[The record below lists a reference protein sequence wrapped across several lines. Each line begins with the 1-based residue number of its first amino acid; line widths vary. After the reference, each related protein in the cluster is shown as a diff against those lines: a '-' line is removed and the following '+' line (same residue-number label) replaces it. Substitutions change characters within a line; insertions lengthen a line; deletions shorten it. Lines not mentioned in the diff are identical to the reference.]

1 MRWRWNV
8 RRNQRKVHLWSS
20 FETRRNLQA
29 EARYGHAFQTA
40 LFQTVER
47 SEKVHAT
54 IPKDFVWFCVQ
65 SSSSRN
71 FWRMVRETIEACLL
85 PVCREQCIDHIPY
98 CLSGLS
104 RPHFFSTTFRETE
117 SDKYALLTKRE
128 VKMAGFWPSSFLC
141 FIYRDKVEVN
151 KKRKKN
157 RPIYSHKTER
167 AWSIIYPQVANQN
180 EGFPFILRKQK
191 KRTNT

>member
-1 MRWRWNV
+1 
-8 RRNQRKVHLWSS
+8 
-20 FETRRNLQA
+20 
-29 EARYGHAFQTA
+29 
-40 LFQTVER
+40 
-47 SEKVHAT
+47 
-54 IPKDFVWFCVQ
+54 
-65 SSSSRN
+65 
-71 FWRMVRETIEACLL
+71 MVRETIEACLP

-104 RPHFFSTTFRETE
+104 RPHFFSTTFRESE

-151 KKRKKN
+151 KKRKE
-157 RPIYSHKTER
+157 IDQYTAILTER

-191 KRTNT
+191 KNEQT

>member
-1 MRWRWNV
+1 M
-8 RRNQRKVHLWSS
+8 RRNQRKVHLRSS

-40 LFQTVER
+40 LFQ
-47 SEKVHAT
+47 EKGR
-54 IPKDFVWFCVQ
+54 KRWMRQSQRFCGWFCVL

-104 RPHFFSTTFRETE
+104 RPHFFSTTFLESE

-141 FIYRDKVEVN
+141 CY
-151 KKRKKN
+151 
-157 RPIYSHKTER
+157 
-167 AWSIIYPQVANQN
+167 
-180 EGFPFILRKQK
+180 
-191 KRTNT
+191 

>member
-54 IPKDFVWFCVQ
+54 IPKAFVWFCVQ

-71 FWRMVRETIEACLL
+71 FWRMVRETIEACFL

-104 RPHFFSTTFRETE
+104 RPHFFRQPS
-117 SDKYALLTKRE
+117 SK
-128 VKMAGFWPSSFLC
+128 VKVINMRYWPSVRSRWLGFGQVLFC
-141 FIYRDKVEVN
+141 VLFTETKWRSIKN
-151 KKRKKN
+151 AKKKT
-157 RPIYSHKTER
+157 PIYSHLDRTSLVNNLPSEK
-167 AWSIIYPQVANQN
+167 NKN
-180 EGFPFILRKQK
+180 KHRK
-191 KRTNT
+191 

>member
-1 MRWRWNV
+1 
-8 RRNQRKVHLWSS
+8 
-20 FETRRNLQA
+20 
-29 EARYGHAFQTA
+29 
-40 LFQTVER
+40 
-47 SEKVHAT
+47 
-54 IPKDFVWFCVQ
+54 
-65 SSSSRN
+65 
-71 FWRMVRETIEACLL
+71 MVRETIEACLP

-104 RPHFFSTTFRETE
+104 RPHFFSTTFRESE

-128 VKMAGFWPSSFLC
+128 VKKAGFWPSSFLC

-151 KKRKKN
+151 KKRKK
-157 RPIYSHKTER
+157 IDQYTAILTER

-191 KRTNT
+191 KNEQTEYSKTKKPCLVTCQFSIYKRPCFWTQNDPE

>member
-1 MRWRWNV
+1 MRWRWNM

-40 LFQTVER
+40 LFQTEER

-85 PVCREQCIDHIPY
+85 PVCREQCIDHIPH

-104 RPHFFSTTFRETE
+104 RPQFFSTTFLESE

-128 VKMAGFWPSSFLC
+128 VKMAGFWPSSFSC

-151 KKRKKN
+151 KKGKKN
-157 RPIYSHKTER
+157 RPIYSH
-167 AWSIIYPQVANQN
+167 
-180 EGFPFILRKQK
+180 LD
-191 KRTNT
+191 RTSLVNNLPSGS

>member
-1 MRWRWNV
+1 
-8 RRNQRKVHLWSS
+8 
-20 FETRRNLQA
+20 
-29 EARYGHAFQTA
+29 
-40 LFQTVER
+40 
-47 SEKVHAT
+47 
-54 IPKDFVWFCVQ
+54 
-65 SSSSRN
+65 
-71 FWRMVRETIEACLL
+71 MVRETIEACLP

-104 RPHFFSTTFRETE
+104 RSHFFSTTFRESE

-151 KKRKKN
+151 KKRKK
-157 RPIYSHKTER
+157 IDQYTAILTER

-191 KRTNT
+191 KNEQTEYNKTKKPLLTRCNLPVVHLQTTLFLDSERPRMKQKQVVDTEHEARPDRRQNCGSWKITTRPCCFSLISAY